1 MKESLFFRFCILYTA
16 GCIICS
22 SLYIYMMVQG
32 VLDVKKE
39 KKCQN
44 NYGLIKVLQYTLTIW
59 LRRAPSGID
68 LSDGNENTTYFLNQ
82 NIRYS

>member
-1 MKESLFFRFCILYTA
+1 
-16 GCIICS
+16 
-22 SLYIYMMVQG
+22 MMIQG

-39 KKCQN
+39 KKCWN
-44 NYGLIKVLQYTLTIW
+44 NYGLIKVLQYTLTIS

-68 LSDGNENTTYFLNQ
+68 LSDGNVNTTNFLNQ